1 MSTTQ
6 LKTQETVEN
15 QVSPAP
21 NTESAKPMPGL
32 RSVEQIEQTLSDA
45 ESALAQAQEID
56 RASRIDPSNRLRLKV
71 SILMPVFN
79 EEATLDTIIDKVRL
93 QGVHDELVIVD
104 DCSTDGTRDRLIEL
118 NQNHDDIRIIMHGY
132 NKGKG
137 AALKTALMH
146 ARGDI
151 VLVQDADLEYD
162 PADYAKLIEPI
173 QNGEADVVYGS
184 RYLEDHSRNSSGLHR
199 FGNRMLTN
207 LSNLTTGL
215 RLSDMETCYKAIR
228 RDAMRGIHLRENR
241 FGFEPEITAK
251 LARRGA
257 RIVERPISYHAR
269 GWDEGKKI
277 GIRDGIRAIW
287 CIMRYA
293 WIS

>member
-1 MSTTQ
+1 MSTTE
-6 LKTQETVEN
+6 LKPQETVEN

-21 NTESAKPMPGL
+21 NTASTKPMPGL
-32 RSVEQIEQTLSDA
+32 RSVEQIEQTLTDA
-45 ESALAQAQEID
+45 EAALVRAQEID
-56 RASRIDPSNRLRLKV
+56 RAAPIESSNRLRLKV

-79 EEATLDTIIDKVRL
+79 EEATLDTIIDKVRQ

-118 NQNHDDIRIIMHGY
+118 NQNYDDIRVIMHGY

-137 AALKTALMH
+137 AALKTALTH

-162 PADYAKLIEPI
+162 PADYAKLVEPI

-184 RYLEDHSRNSSGLHR
+184 RYLENNSRNSSGLHR

-277 GIRDGIRAIW
+277 GVRDGIRAIW

>member
-1 MSTTQ
+1 MSTTEIQ
-6 LKTQETVEN
+6 PQETLDN
-15 QVSPAP
+15 QVS
-21 NTESAKPMPGL
+21 SAANAASTKPMPGL

-45 ESALAQAQEID
+45 ETSLARVQAID
-56 RASRIDPSNRLRLKV
+56 HSSCIKPSNRLRLKV
-71 SILMPVFN
+71 SVLMPVFN
-79 EEATLDTIIDKVRL
+79 EEATLDKIIEKVRQ

-118 NQNHDDIRIIMHGY
+118 NQIYDDIRVIMHGY

-162 PADYAKLIEPI
+162 PSDYAKLIEPI

-184 RYLEDHSRNSSGLHR
+184 RYLENTSQNSSGIHR
-199 FGNRMLTN
+199 LGNRMLTT

-228 RDAMRGIHLRENR
+228 RDAMRGICLRENR

-257 RIVERPISYHAR
+257 RIVECPISYHAR

-277 GIRDGIRAIW
+277 GIRDGMRAIW
-287 CIMRYA
+287 CILRYA